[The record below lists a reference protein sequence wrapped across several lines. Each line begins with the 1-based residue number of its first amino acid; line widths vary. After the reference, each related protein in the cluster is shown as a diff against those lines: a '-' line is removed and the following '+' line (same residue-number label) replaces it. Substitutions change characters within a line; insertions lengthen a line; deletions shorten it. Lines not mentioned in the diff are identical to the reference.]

1 MIALTTSAIYTAAM
15 AVTGLGLGVAS
26 LTWPQIHEGPV
37 PPLMTL
43 IGVSFVFD
51 LALMG
56 AAARGWTDV
65 MPMNGRIVGFLA
77 GALIYLGVRLA
88 LAPT

>member
-1 MIALTTSAIYTAAM
+1 MIALTTSVIYTAAM
-15 AVTGLGLGVAS
+15 AAAGLALGVGS
-26 LTWPQIHEGPV
+26 LAWPEIHDGPV

-43 IGVSFVFD
+43 VGVSFVFD

-56 AAARGWTDV
+56 AAARGLTDV

>member
-1 MIALTTSAIYTAAM
+1 VIRLTTSLIYAAAM
-15 AVTGLGLGVAS
+15 AATGLALGVAS
-26 LTWPQIHEGPV
+26 LSLPMIHDGPV

-56 AAARGWTDV
+56 AASRGWTDV
-65 MPMNGRIVGFLA
+65 LQMNGRITGFFA
-77 GALIYLGVRLA
+77 GALIYLGTRLA
-88 LAPT
+88 LA

>member
-1 MIALTTSAIYTAAM
+1 MIAPTTSLIYTAAM
-15 AVTGLGLGVAS
+15 AAAWLALGVAS
-26 LTWPQIHEGPV
+26 LAWPEIHDGPV

-56 AAARGWTDV
+56 AAARGLTDV
-65 MPMNGRIVGFLA
+65 MPMNGRIVGFFA

-88 LAPT
+88 LAPA

>member
-1 MIALTTSAIYTAAM
+1 MIRLTTSLIYTAAM
-15 AVTGLGLGVAS
+15 AATGLALGLAS
-26 LTWPQIHEGPV
+26 LSWPEIHNGPV

-65 MPMNGRIVGFLA
+65 MPMNGRIVGFFA

-88 LAPT
+88 LASA

>member
-1 MIALTTSAIYTAAM
+1 MIRLTTSVIYTAAM
-15 AVTGLGLGVAS
+15 AITGLALGAAS
-26 LTWPQIHEGPV
+26 LTWPEIHNGPV

-43 IGVSFVFD
+43 VGVSFVFD

-65 MPMNGRIVGFLA
+65 MPMNGRIIGFFS
-77 GALIYLGVRLA
+77 GALIYLGSRLV
-88 LAPT
+88 LA